1 MARQAQAQPNR
12 GGRGVPYDQE
22 TRAAVLAALLS
33 GATVADVSRR
43 LQIPDSTIQY
53 WRDRA
58 GIGPKAPDDAEWIG
72 DEKKA
77 DLGELVGEYL
87 NEILVSLRAQA
98 IHTRDKE
105 WLGVQSAGELAI
117 LHGVLTDKAIRLL
130 GALRTD
136 DSIRLPDAATP

>member
-43 LQIPDSTIQY
+43 LQI
-53 WRDRA
+53 
-58 GIGPKAPDDAEWIG
+58 PDDAEWIG

>member
-58 GIGPKAPDDAEWIG
+58 
-72 DEKKA
+72 
-77 DLGELVGEYL
+77 
-87 NEILVSLRAQA
+87 